1 MTKKLKTLKKSNF
14 SIVSGFVFRILIF
27 GFVSYFGFRISDFK
41 FGIRAQNALGLS
53 AIPPRLEIT
62 VKPGQVKTAQI
73 KIKNESTVNQ
83 TITTTSTDFIVT
95 DDEGTP
101 IQITTDMSENRW
113 ASSSW
118 IQISP
123 TKSDIKAGQTKSLT
137 VTVLAPDDALPGGHY
152 AMILHSPNTSSVLD
166 STGASIQ
173 TNVGTLVYI
182 TIPGDIKE
190 NAQVRKFS
198 APRFSEFGPID
209 FETII
214 ANFSDIHINPTGAIN
229 LKNWLGR
236 SLTPLALE
244 NTNIFPYTSR
254 TFKNTLD
261 KKWLFGRYQARL
273 NAGYGSTGQALT
285 AVLYFWVIPWR
296 IIILTLAA
304 AATIIILL
312 KLLKKKRET
321 KQ

>member
-1 MTKKLKTLKKSNF
+1 MTKTSKKLIISN
-14 SIVSGFVFRILIF
+14 L
-27 GFVSYFGFRISDFK
+27 GFRISCFL
-41 FGIRAQNALGLS
+41 FCLGFSISNLGFSTPTLAQSALGLS

-62 VKPGQVKTAQI
+62 IKPGEVKTAQI
-73 KIKNESTVNQ
+73 KVKNESTINQ
-83 TITTTSTDFIVT
+83 TITTTSVDFIVT
-95 DDEGTP
+95 DNEGTP

-123 TKSDIKAGQTKSLT
+123 TKSDVKAGQTKSLT

-152 AMILHSPNTSSVLD
+152 AMILHSPDTSTVLD

-190 NAQVRKFS
+190 SAQVRQFS
-198 APRFSEFGPID
+198 APRFSEFGPIN
-209 FETII
+209 FETVI

-254 TFKNTLD
+254 TFTNTLD
-261 KKWLFGRYQARL
+261 KRWLFGRYQARL
-273 NAGYGSTGQALT
+273 NAGYGSTGQTLT

-304 AATIIILL
+304 AATIFVLL
-312 KLLKKKRET
+312 KLLKKK
-321 KQ
+321 KKM